1 MLRDYATTDLDQ
13 VYEMIQKTIA
23 ISYPDHYP
31 GRAVQYFQAYHSE
44 ANISKRDELGEI
56 IVIEKE
62 GKIVATGSLVKDE
75 ITGVFILPAEQKSGL
90 GRQIMLELESRA
102 RSKEILTITLHV
114 SLPARKF
121 YEKLNYSLSGQQETK
136 VGDGQHLKYWIGKK
150 RI

>member
-1 MLRDYATTDLDQ
+1 MLRDYAITDLDQ
-13 VYEMIQKTIA
+13 VYDMIQKTVEG
-23 ISYPDHYP
+23 SYPDHYT

-44 ANISKRDELGEI
+44 ANVIKRDQLGEI

-75 ITGVFILPAEQKSGL
+75 ITGVFVLPGEQQSGL
-90 GRQIMLELESRA
+90 GKQIMLELESRA
-102 RSKEILTITLHV
+102 KLKAISTITLHV

-121 YEKLNYSLSGQQETK
+121 YEKLNYTLSDPQESE
-136 VGDGQHLKYWIGKK
+136 VGDGQYLKYWIGKK